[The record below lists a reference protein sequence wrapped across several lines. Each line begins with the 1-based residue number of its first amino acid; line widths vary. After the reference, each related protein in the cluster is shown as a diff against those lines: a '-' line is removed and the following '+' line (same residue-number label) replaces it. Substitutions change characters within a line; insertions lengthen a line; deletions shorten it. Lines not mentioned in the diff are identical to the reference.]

1 MLWKLV
7 SLVSFLVQQ
16 KTQNI
21 SWAIIQY
28 KKELGNCYYLIWLLP
43 KPFILDLCVVAT
55 LFQYLSKVL
64 YKNYILNKAF
74 ILLSYMQ
81 QFKYVF
87 VKEDFN
93 IFSDHYKQDYAI
105 KLIPGAESKLSKV
118 YFLKNTSA
126 AIENFDSCIYLV
138 YKFSIMNFSSL
149 DYSVGVRMNPSVQYK
164 TTEISTHS

>member
-1 MLWKLV
+1 MHWKSI
-7 SLVSFLVQQ
+7 SLVSSLVQW

-21 SWAIIQY
+21 SWTTIQY
-28 KKELGNCYYLIWLLP
+28 KKVLGNCYYLIWLLP
-43 KPFILDLCVVAT
+43 KPFILNLCVVAT
-55 LFQYLSKVL
+55 LFQYLSEVL
-64 YKNYILNKAF
+64 YKNYILNKTF

-126 AIENFDSCIYLV
+126 AIENFDSCICYNS
-138 YKFSIMNFSSL
+138 KSL
-149 DYSVGVRMNPSVQYK
+149 ELG
-164 TTEISTHS
+164 